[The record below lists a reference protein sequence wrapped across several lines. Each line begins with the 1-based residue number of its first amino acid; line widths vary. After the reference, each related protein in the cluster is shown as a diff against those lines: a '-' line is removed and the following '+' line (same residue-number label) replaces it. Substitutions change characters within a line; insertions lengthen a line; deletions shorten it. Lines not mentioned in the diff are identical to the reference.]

1 MNEWIIIKYY
11 KNKKAQTRMKLIA
24 LLVASCLAVSINAN
38 STPVLSFLSGT
49 IQGLQNDSEDQS
61 QCIIAFNGFQFTWD
75 KLSAALASTINP
87 LELMLQLNK
96 YGTDILGHYVK
107 ISE

>member
-1 MNEWIIIKYY
+1 
-11 KNKKAQTRMKLIA
+11 MKLTA
-24 LLVASCLAVSINAN
+24 LLLVACLAFTIRNQQAPS
-38 STPVLSFLSGT
+38 SPVLDFLTGT
-49 IQGLQNDSEDQS
+49 IQGLQNDSDDQS

-75 KLSAALASTINP
+75 KLSTAIAATLNP
-87 LELMLQLNK
+87 LELMLQFNK